1 MREGG
6 AGRAVILDRYL
17 AREIG
22 TNWVGA
28 ALVLTL
34 IFAGQQ
40 VVRILDRVVS
50 GELKGPVVLDLV
62 GYTLLGNLTIL
73 LPFALYLAILL
84 GIGRL
89 YRDSEMAAMAACGY
103 GELQAA
109 RTVGAFALVV
119 TVVSL
124 VWGLWGAPWAERSF
138 QQTWEAASR
147 TTGVAGLTPGAFN
160 EFSTRDGK
168 GVLYAEGVERDTGE
182 LTGVFIR
189 TPTAEERG
197 ESVVV
202 AAAGRQFRDPVSG
215 RRFLELEDGTRYEGE
230 PGRGDYRVTAFQR
243 QRVHLPAP
251 DPVAVDDL
259 DTLPTAALMASD
271 DPEYRAEFHW
281 RLAIPLST
289 LPLALLAVPLART
302 SPRQGRYSRLFTALL
317 LFMLY
322 GNLMGLARGWVES
335 GRVPE
340 PVGLWWVHALVL
352 VLAGAMLAAGQRLRQ
367 PRQGRR
373 RPA

>member
-1 MREGG
+1 M
-6 AGRAVILDRYL
+6 ILDRYL

-22 TNWVGA
+22 ANWVGA

-103 GELQAA
+103 GELQVA

-119 TVVSL
+119 TVISL
-124 VWGLWGAPWAERSF
+124 VWGLWGSPWAERSF
-138 QQTWEAASR
+138 KQTWEAASR

-160 EFSTRDGK
+160 EFSTRDGP
-168 GVLYAEGVERDTGE
+168 GVLYAEGVARDTGE

-189 TPTAEERG
+189 TPAAETG
-197 ESVVV
+197 ESVII
-202 AAAGRQFRDPVSG
+202 ASAGRQFRDPLSG
-215 RRFLELEDGTRYEGE
+215 RRFLELEDGARYEGE
-230 PGRGDYRVTAFQR
+230 PGRGDFRITVFER
-243 QRVHLPAP
+243 QRVHLPTP
-251 DPVAVDDL
+251 DPVVVDDL
-259 DTLPTAALMASD
+259 ATLPTSVLLASD
-271 DPEYRAEFHW
+271 DPEFRAEFHW

-335 GRVPE
+335 GKVPE

-352 VLAGAMLAAGQRLRQ
+352 ILAGAMLAGGQRLRQ
-367 PRQGRR
+367 PRRKSPRG
-373 RPA
+373 AT

>member
-1 MREGG
+1 M
-6 AGRAVILDRYL
+6 ILGRYL

-22 TNWVGA
+22 ENWVGA

-50 GELKGPVVLDLV
+50 GQLKGPVVLDLV

-103 GELQAA
+103 GELQVA
-109 RTVGAFALVV
+109 RTVGTFALVV
-119 TVVSL
+119 TVLSL

-147 TTGVAGLTPGAFN
+147 TTGVGGLTPGAFN
-160 EFSTRDGK
+160 QFSTRDGR

-182 LTGVFIR
+182 LSGVFIR
-189 TPTAEERG
+189 IPDAEGG

-202 AAAGRQFRDPVSG
+202 ASAGRQFRDGNSG
-215 RRFLELEDGTRYEGE
+215 RRFLELEAGARYEGE
-230 PGRGDYRVTAFQR
+230 PGSGAFRVTTFER

-251 DPVAVDDL
+251 DPVVVDDL
-259 DTLPTAALMASD
+259 ATLPTSALLASD

-322 GNLMGLARGWVES
+322 GNLMGIARDWVET

-340 PVGLWWVHALVL
+340 AVGLWWVHGLVL
-352 VLAGAMLAAGQRLRQ
+352 VLAAVMLAAGQRLRQ
-367 PRQGRR
+367 PRQKWRR